1 MAEIK
6 KKLIHIKGVDS
17 GPYSIKSK
25 FINYALVSSPKDGRR
40 QIHKLFSCRDYL
52 HDVIRAYIHKG
63 VQGTG
68 VSYINENSP
77 PIDLERL
84 RIMVTS
90 YFGEKEDVVSWK
102 EKLFSAKRI
111 INIYEEIAGFDSL
124 TKITTATNKYHRHC
138 WLFTGP
144 KDWMRVPQALSM
156 FTLILRLLAYTEP
169 AKVENIKDV
178 NTFWEKLVNDR
189 KYEKNYDVRSYLP
202 NCYDKF
208 EMIMKNFDNIFT
220 QPFAEAY
227 PITNNSVSF
236 HSAGGIVSLCTNKT
250 QNKVLEENF
259 KREWEKWK
267 ESKEVNK

>member
-1 MAEIK
+1 
-6 KKLIHIKGVDS
+6 
-17 GPYSIKSK
+17 
-25 FINYALVSSPKDGRR
+25 
-40 QIHKLFSCRDYL
+40 
-52 HDVIRAYIHKG
+52 
-63 VQGTG
+63 
-68 VSYINENSP
+68 
-77 PIDLERL
+77 
-84 RIMVTS
+84 MVTS